1 MHTRKNVPGGNHG
14 PPAHRVTAP
23 PDVLPEVLELVLAD
37 GLDEEVG
44 SPSLEAL
51 EDHLHGVVGRHH
63 WGEKRE
69 GETLEE
75 KVLERSNKD
84 KRLRRASTAGEKAE
98 AA

>member
-1 MHTRKNVPGGNHG
+1 MHTRKNVPEGNHG

-63 WGEKRE
+63 WGGRGAEGGSGMKENVHTQSSNTRE
-69 GETLEE
+69 PL
-75 KVLERSNKD
+75 RS
-84 KRLRRASTAGEKAE
+84 A
-98 AA
+98 